1 MNRLTPRAQ
10 YALVLLFPFACE
22 AANAQQ
28 PQRTSSAFNPAISAI
43 LQGKLHAYSQDPD
56 EYSLPGFQMGGKAGL
71 EPEGFNLSETELIF
85 SANIDHL
92 FYGQVTIGAHE
103 DEYATEFDL
112 EEAFVDAL
120 GLPGGLSV
128 RFGRFYSEIGYL
140 NKFHSHAWDF
150 HDEPL
155 AYRAFLGRQYRDD
168 GLQLNWVAPTDL
180 YLRLSAE
187 TLRGDTFPGGGA
199 HDDFGNTQN
208 ISLQI
213 GGDVGIGN
221 SWQLGLS
228 QMWTEADDRA
238 GAGHAHGHEEEGAET
253 AFAGDS
259 DLTIVDFVWKWAPEG
274 NPRDRHF
281 IFQAEYFYREE
292 DGEVRFT
299 EGDESALLD
308 YKGEQTGW
316 YAQAVY
322 QFIRNWRAGIRYD
335 QLSPDNELTAIETAG
350 IDADEAIEESGLIN
364 DGHDPERWSA
374 MLDYSPSEFSRI
386 RLQYNHDDSGPETNR
401 QWTLQYIMSIGAHGA
416 HEF

>member
-103 DEYATEFDL
+103 DENTTEFDL

-168 GLQLNWVAPTDL
+168 GLQFNWVAPTDL

-274 NPRDRHF
+274 NPRDRNF